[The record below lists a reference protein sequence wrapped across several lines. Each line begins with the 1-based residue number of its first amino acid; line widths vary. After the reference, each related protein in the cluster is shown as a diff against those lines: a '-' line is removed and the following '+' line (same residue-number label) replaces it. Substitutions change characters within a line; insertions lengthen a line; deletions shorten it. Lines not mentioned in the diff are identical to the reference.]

1 MNFKMIL
8 GTSLIVLL
16 VVGMALYGYT
26 IYRINTTHSGTVT
39 AQMVYFVSQLVV
51 FVLQT
56 AFAGVIV
63 YKT

>member
-16 VVGMALYGYT
+16 IVGIALYGYT
-26 IYRINTTHSGTVT
+26 IHRINTANPGTVT
-39 AQMVYFVSQLVV
+39 TQIVYLVSQLVV

-56 AFAGVIV
+56 AITGVIV